1 MIACRIGVISGV
13 WVHRKVVFMCVEV
26 GGLRKCLR
34 KMFWGN
40 PLRFRGNPPSIS
52 SISLWS
58 NSVCGEY

>member
-40 PLRFRGNPPSIS
+40 RPRFRSNPPSIS
-52 SISLWS
+52 SISL
-58 NSVCGEY
+58 